1 MIVYITG
8 GERSGKSAFAEAE
21 LTGKDVC
28 YIATAYYDD
37 KDFEMK
43 DRIKKHRERRP
54 SSWRT
59 FEGYRNLSEAIGEE
73 KYYLLDC
80 ITNLVSRIMYE
91 LSFDKELSTLLIRQI
106 EDEAALEIETF
117 FSKIRALNKNL
128 YAVSNE
134 IGMTMISMDIVGR
147 TFTDILGRINQKAQ
161 ALSDGAFF
169 DVSGAPMRLK

>member
-1 MIVYITG
+1 MC
-8 GERSGKSAFAEAE
+8 A
-21 LTGKDVC
+21 
-28 YIATAYYDD
+28 
-37 KDFEMK
+37 
-43 DRIKKHRERRP
+43 
-54 SSWRT
+54 
-59 FEGYRNLSEAIGEE
+59 
-73 KYYLLDC
+73 

-91 LSFDKELSTLLIRQI
+91 LSFDKELSPLLIRQI

-169 DVSGAPMRLK
+169 VVSGAPMRLK